1 MKTIILDTDFILTS
15 VKFKIDIKEQLKQL
29 CDFNFNISYLDKT
42 LDELKNKPNEN
53 LAKTLISNFN
63 IIKTTR
69 DKSVDELILDI
80 SNSNTIIATQDKE
93 LKEKLKKGKIAVIT
107 IRQKKYLVF
116 AWGIENVLWSWS

>member
-116 AWGIENVLWSWS
+116 A

>member
-15 VKFKIDIKEQLKQL
+15 VKFKIDIEEQLKQL
-29 CDFNFNISYLDKT
+29 CDFNFKISYLDKT
-42 LDELKNKPNEN
+42 IDELKNKPNEK
-53 LAKTLISNFN
+53 LAKTIISNFN

-69 DKSVDELILDI
+69 NKPVDDLILNI
-80 SNSNTIIATQDKE
+80 SDNNTIVATQDKE

-116 AWGIENVLWSWS
+116 A